1 MSALP
6 LQTQRSIEA
15 DTFWCMSKLLDG
27 IQVDGHT
34 HTYTEGEGGLFLTP
48 VCSGQLHLCSA
59 WDPEQGEGFGG
70 AGQQDRRS
78 VPSASGVPGFRVDRL
93 RPGLL

>member
-27 IQVDGHT
+27 IQVDTHT
-34 HTYTEGEGGLFLTP
+34 HT
-48 VCSGQLHLCSA
+48 H
-59 WDPEQGEGFGG
+59 
-70 AGQQDRRS
+70 
-78 VPSASGVPGFRVDRL
+78 RL
-93 RPGLL
+93 RLCCLSDSGGVSRTTTPLLSLGSRTR

>member
-27 IQVDGHT
+27 IQVDTHT
-34 HTYTEGEGGLFLTP
+34 HTQAETVLSL
-48 VCSGQLHLCSA
+48 
-59 WDPEQGEGFGG
+59 
-70 AGQQDRRS
+70 
-78 VPSASGVPGFRVDRL
+78 
-93 RPGLL
+93 